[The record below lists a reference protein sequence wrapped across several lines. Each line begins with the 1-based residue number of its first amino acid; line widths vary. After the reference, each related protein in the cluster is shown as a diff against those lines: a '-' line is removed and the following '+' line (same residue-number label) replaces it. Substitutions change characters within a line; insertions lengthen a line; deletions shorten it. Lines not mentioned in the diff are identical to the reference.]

1 MNRTM
6 NFKCDCHINLCA
18 LRTYIP
24 RNLMI
29 FLLEVVWKYPDA
41 PAAFYCVFSLFHA
54 FGHLTGFYAGS
65 HSLIP
70 CPGGT
75 ERVGVG
81 VVVGREERDRV

>member
-1 MNRTM
+1 
-6 NFKCDCHINLCA
+6 
-18 LRTYIP
+18 
-24 RNLMI
+24 MI

-75 ERVGVG
+75 ECVGWG
-81 VVVGREERDRV
+81 VRREGGREGVKEGRK